1 MAETTADVRRDI
13 ELTRERM
20 SSTIAQL
27 EQKLNLGQVVK
38 DHPWPA
44 LGLAFGAGLL
54 LSGTKSDTKAAVATL
69 AATKGASG
77 KLGSALD
84 DIVANLM
91 QSVGDVLQGHV
102 ETMLNDVK
110 QALGAPAGDGAGTRS
125 SFASYSGGAQLADA
139 APTNGSGGGLG
150 ASAAVPGAGAGQGSN
165 WAPQAAGS
173 LGRAD

>member
-54 LSGTKSDTKAAVATL
+54 LSGMKTDTKAAVATL
-69 AATKGASG
+69 AATKGAGS

-91 QSVGDVLQGHV
+91 QSVGDVMQGHV
-102 ETMLNDVK
+102 ETMLNEVK
-110 QALGAPAGDGAGTRS
+110 QALGAPAGGSNGGTRS
-125 SFASYSGGAQLADA
+125 SFASYSGAPQLADTA
-139 APTNGSGGGLG
+139 NHPATPAVGSRSGDGSGWSQNE
-150 ASAAVPGAGAGQGSN
+150 SA
-165 WAPQAAGS
+165 
-173 LGRAD
+173 GRAD